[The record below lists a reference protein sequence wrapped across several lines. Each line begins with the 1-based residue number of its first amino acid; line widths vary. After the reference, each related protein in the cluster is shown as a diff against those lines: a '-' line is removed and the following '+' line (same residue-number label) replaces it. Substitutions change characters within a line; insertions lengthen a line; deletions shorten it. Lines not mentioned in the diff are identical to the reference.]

1 MRTQLM
7 ASALVLVV
15 NASAHARDLNPS
27 TDEGAAAAG
36 LIQFYS
42 QRCGGG
48 SPGYFLTSR
57 ALAFVNTAASARPR
71 TFHAGYATEAR
82 MPTQLRRGLRLQSRP
97 QGCDLDRH
105 RFYNTAGRWKGHTVT
120 GAIVAET

>member
-82 MPTQLRRGLRLQSRP
+82 MPTQDCDGAYAYNLGPKGVISTATGFTILQ
-97 QGCDLDRH
+97 
-105 RFYNTAGRWKGHTVT
+105 AGGRATQ
-120 GAIVAET
+120 